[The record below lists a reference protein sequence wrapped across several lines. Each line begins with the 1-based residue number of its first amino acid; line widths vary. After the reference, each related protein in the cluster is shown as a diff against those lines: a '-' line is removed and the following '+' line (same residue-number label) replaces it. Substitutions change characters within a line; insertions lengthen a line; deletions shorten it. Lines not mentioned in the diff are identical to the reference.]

1 MLGAVIIIVITVCLL
16 KLVIVLTYVEIIM
29 FSKGRVSDIES
40 SLTNH
45 AKKQS
50 LTPSTDVRNN
60 IILNSDDLDLV
71 SQKMVKFNPRLSQ
84 FLSMVFLSKN
94 M

>member
-29 FSKGRVSDIES
+29 FSKGRVSDIGS

-45 AKKQS
+45 SKKQS
-50 LTPSTDVRNN
+50 LTPSTDVRNYPK
-60 IILNSDDLDLV
+60 L
-71 SQKMVKFNPRLSQ
+71 
-84 FLSMVFLSKN
+84 
-94 M
+94 

>member
-29 FSKGRVSDIES
+29 FSMGRVSDIGS
-40 SLTNH
+40 SLTNQ

-50 LTPSTDVRNN
+50 LTPSTDVRNYYPK
-60 IILNSDDLDLV
+60 L
-71 SQKMVKFNPRLSQ
+71 
-84 FLSMVFLSKN
+84 
-94 M
+94 